1 MAGRGAQDRAPSLF
15 IGEVGFFRFLNRFPI
30 YPSQLNFYPLH
41 NFFLLAT
48 RPRKRRQFEY
58 VSRRPRK
65 SGVQNPIYGI
75 ISPIVRFL
83 RRPPRPIHLLGR
95 YFGVAPP
102 GPR

>member
-58 VSRRPRK
+58 VSRRPRNLEYK
-65 SGVQNPIYGI
+65 TPFTGS
-75 ISPIVRFL
+75 F
-83 RRPPRPIHLLGR
+83 RRS
-95 YFGVAPP
+95 
-102 GPR
+102 